1 MRIAVLMFI
10 VSGMAFSQAFSSQ
23 GSTSAKELIAAT
35 PDPSG
40 LAASVNLAP
49 DLPPMPRGKATV
61 IGGSVRSV
69 DQLRDELTL
78 NVYGGHPMKIFF
90 DQRTHIF
97 RDGQPASLNDLRPGE
112 HISVETLLDGDD
124 IFARSIHSL
133 TQSIDGQCHGQ
144 VLTFDAAK
152 RELLIRD
159 GLAPEPIKV
168 QVPPSATIVGEGQ
181 QTASPTALA
190 RGALVAVTFR
200 SDGNGRA
207 IANKIAVLASPG
219 SAFVFNGIVSYLDVH
234 RGVLVLVDSRD
245 QSHYEISFDPR
256 SPIHS
261 SLREGQGVTVTAG
274 FNGEQYAAKQIVI
287 HPPASK

>member
-1 MRIAVLMFI
+1 MRVVLLVVI
-10 VSGMAFSQAFSSQ
+10 LSGMAFSQALSSQ
-23 GSTSAKELIAAT
+23 GSISAKELIAAT

-40 LAASVNLAP
+40 LAAPVNLAP
-49 DLPPMPRGKATV
+49 DLPPVPRGKATV
-61 IGGSVRSV
+61 IGGSIRTV
-69 DQLRDELTL
+69 DHLRDELTL
-78 NVYGGHPMKIFF
+78 NVYGGHPMKIYF

-97 RDGQPASLNDLRPGE
+97 RDGQPASLGDLRPGE
-112 HISVETLLDGDD
+112 RISVETLLDGDT

-144 VLTFDAAK
+144 VLSFDAVK

-159 GLAPEPIKV
+159 GLAPQPIKV
-168 QVPPSATIVGEGQ
+168 QVPAGATIVGEGQ
-181 QTASPTALA
+181 QTASRTALS

-207 IANKIAVLASPG
+207 IANKIDVLATPG
-219 SAFVFNGIVSYLDVH
+219 SAFVFNGVVSYLDVH
-234 RGVLVLVDSRD
+234 RGVLVLADPRD

-274 FNGEQYAAKQIVI
+274 FNGEHYAAQQIVI